1 MLSAPEEHSSLFHRR
16 TNAARPA
23 KPKSPAAA
31 TWRALASL
39 PASVEDPAVV
49 DSALAESVGL
59 SEPLVVS
66 VSSDSPVDEALSSD

>member
-1 MLSAPEEHSSLFHRR
+1 MLSAPEEYPPLFHKR
-16 TNAARPA
+16 TKAARPA

-39 PASVEDPAVV
+39 PASVEDPEGV

-59 SEPLVVS
+59 SEPLVVA
-66 VSSDSPVDEALSSD
+66 VSSESPVDEALSSD